1 MAQKKPASGVVEDA
15 KRINVLSTPIRI
27 ELVTAIQALGGVA
40 AVAELATQLGRSA
53 DGLYYHLR
61 TLVRGGLLEEII
73 DTDARRYR
81 LVTPPG
87 ERMRLRYKP
96 GVTANAKAVTRV
108 AASMS
113 RLAQRDFTRAL
124 ANPATVTEGPAR
136 ELWVARLRG
145 WASPDDLAEVNGLLQ
160 RISNVLLGTRP
171 KPDGKLV
178 AFHWI
183 LAPIDAKPARRN
195 TPSEPAIPRSPK
207 VGAPSKKTR
216 AVPKLKTFF

>member
-1 MAQKKPASGVVEDA
+1 MAQKKATSGIVEDPKKIA
-15 KRINVLSTPIRI
+15 VLSTPIRI

-40 AVAELATQLGRSA
+40 TVAELALQLGRSA

-61 TLVRGGLLEEII
+61 TLVRGGLLEEIV
-73 DTDARRYR
+73 DADARRYR

-96 GVTANAKAVTRV
+96 GATANAKAVARV

-113 RLAQRDFTRAL
+113 RLAQRDFVRAL
-124 ANPATVTEGPAR
+124 ANPDTIVEGPAR

-145 WASPDDLAEVNGLLQ
+145 WADPDDLLEVNRLLQ
-160 RISNVLLGTRP
+160 RLSDLLLGTRP

-183 LAPIDAKPARRN
+183 LAPIDAKPARRDALAD
-195 TPSEPAIPRSPK
+195 SGRRRSPTD
-207 VGAPSKKTR
+207 GATR
-216 AVPKLKTFF
+216 PQRGRK

>member
-1 MAQKKPASGVVEDA
+1 MARTKPASGIVEDA
-15 KRINVLSTPIRI
+15 KRIAVLSTPIRI

-40 AVAELATQLGRSA
+40 TVAELAAQLGRSA

-61 TLVRGGLLEEII
+61 TLARGGLLEE
-73 DTDARRYR
+73 TVEADARRYR

-96 GVTANAKAVTRV
+96 GATANAKAVARV

-124 ANPATVTEGPAR
+124 ANPGTVAEGPAR

-145 WASPDDLAEVNGLLQ
+145 WADADDLLEVNRLLQ
-160 RISNVLLGTRP
+160 QLADVLLNTRP
-171 KPDGKLV
+171 KPGGKLI

-183 LAPIDAKPARRN
+183 LAPIDAKPARRDASKN
-195 TPSEPAIPRSPK
+195 DTTQRPSRTANEKKPAVSRK
-207 VGAPSKKTR
+207 RR
-216 AVPKLKTFF
+216 A

>member
-1 MAQKKPASGVVEDA
+1 MAQKKTTSGIVEDA
-15 KRINVLSTPIRI
+15 KRIAVLSTPIRI

-40 AVAELATQLGRSA
+40 TVAELAMQLGRSA

-73 DTDARRYR
+73 DADARRYR
-81 LVTPPG
+81 LVTAPG

-96 GVTANAKAVTRV
+96 GATANAKAVARV

-113 RLAQRDFTRAL
+113 RLAQRDFVRAL
-124 ANPATVTEGPAR
+124 ANSDTIVEGPAR

-145 WASPDDLAEVNGLLQ
+145 WADPADLLEVNRLLQ
-160 RISNVLLGTRP
+160 RLSDLLLGTRP

-183 LAPIDAKPARRN
+183 LAPIDAKPARRDAAAN
-195 TPSEPAIPRSPK
+195 SAHRRAPTDSAIAKNPSVSRK
-207 VGAPSKKTR
+207 RHT
-216 AVPKLKTFF
+216 

>member
-1 MAQKKPASGVVEDA
+1 MAQKKTTSGIVEDA
-15 KRINVLSTPIRI
+15 KKIAVLSTPIRI

-40 AVAELATQLGRSA
+40 TVAELAMQLGRSA

-73 DTDARRYR
+73 DADARRYR

-96 GVTANAKAVTRV
+96 GATANAKAVARV

-113 RLAQRDFTRAL
+113 RLAQRDFVRAL
-124 ANPATVTEGPAR
+124 ANSGTIVEGPAR

-145 WASPDDLAEVNGLLQ
+145 WADPDDLLEVNRLLQ
-160 RISNVLLGTRP
+160 RLSDLLLGTRP

-183 LAPIDAKPARRN
+183 LAPIDAKPARRDAPAN
-195 TPSEPAIPRSPK
+195 SVRRRALTDGAIAKKPSVSRK
-207 VGAPSKKTR
+207 RHT
-216 AVPKLKTFF
+216 